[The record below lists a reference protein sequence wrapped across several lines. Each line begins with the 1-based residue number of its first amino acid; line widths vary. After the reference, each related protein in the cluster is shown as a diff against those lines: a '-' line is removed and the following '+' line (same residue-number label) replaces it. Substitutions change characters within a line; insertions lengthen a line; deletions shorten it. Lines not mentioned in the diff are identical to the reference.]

1 MALLTAVVIGL
12 LVLVAGLAYFRY
24 NLSLSLQP
32 TQHEAYATRA
42 DFRAKSPPPRSM
54 KGVDIE
60 VPKIQNLGRV
70 AILTVLQRFD
80 VSCDF

>member
-1 MALLTAVVIGL
+1 LTAVVIGL

-24 NLSLSLQP
+24 NLSPFNLLNMKLMPHVQTSV
-32 TQHEAYATRA
+32 RN
-42 DFRAKSPPPRSM
+42 PPPRSM